1 MALLFFLAQVF
12 VISLTGALQ
21 PGPVTATAI
30 TMGTRNRWAGTLMAI
45 GHGII
50 EFPLIVV
57 SILGMGKFFQIPKV
71 QVVIGLAGGTFLL
84 LMAVQTYLS
93 LKANGVNEPKVLK
106 GKPILAGIIL
116 SASNPYFLLWW
127 ATVGLALANQTPPQ
141 WGIWAF
147 VLFALTHWF
156 VDLIWLQLLSWVSS
170 KGSDLLSDYNLNC
183 ILKGCS
189 VAMLLFG
196 VNFIFLSL
204 CTAVEIIYFYFL
216 AAH

>member
-1 MALLFFLAQVF
+1 MALLIFLGEVF
-12 VISLTGALQ
+12 IISFTGALQ

-30 TMGTRNRWAGTLMAI
+30 TMGTRNRWAGTLMAV

-57 SILGMGKFFQIPKV
+57 IVLGMGKLFQIPKV
-71 QVVIGLAGGTFLL
+71 QIAIGLAGGAFLI
-84 LMAVQTYLS
+84 LMGVQTYLS
-93 LKANGVNEPKVLK
+93 LKANTNNEPKALH

-127 ATVGLALANQTPPQ
+127 ATVGLALANHAPPQ

-156 VDLIWLQLLSWVSS
+156 VDLIWLQLLSWISY
-170 KGSDLLSDYNLNC
+170 KGSDLLSGYNLNC

-189 VAMLLFG
+189 AAMLLFG
-196 VNFIFLSL
+196 VNFIFLSF
-204 CTAVEIIYFYFL
+204 CTVVEITYFHFL
-216 AAH
+216 ATH